1 MELHLLGTPN
11 WNNYGTHNEKVG
23 YNWEKIIPSGEILD
37 EFDKGIHDEIL
48 LLGISVMD
56 VVKKT

>member
-1 MELHLLGTPN
+1 M
-11 WNNYGTHNEKVG
+11 VG